1 MKLMKTGDKVYY
13 NRNGQPA
20 EAEVIRICGD
30 YVTLRYNVTVWIGND
45 NPYFNMHGGFR
56 LRKNRVFT
64 DKKELEE
71 AIKKQ
76 RERQYKNISVGI

>member
-20 EAEVIRICGD
+20 EAEVIRISGD
-30 YVTLRYNVTVWIGND
+30 YVTLRYFVTVWIGND

-56 LRKNRVFT
+56 LRKNRVYPN
-64 DKKELEE
+64 KKEAEE
-71 AIKKQ
+71 AIRRYK
-76 RERQYKNISVGI
+76 REDGI

>member
-20 EAEVIRICGD
+20 QAEVIRICGD
-30 YVTLRYNVTVWIGND
+30 YVTLRYDVTVWIGND

-56 LRKNRVFT
+56 LRRNRVFM
-64 DKKELEE
+64 DRQEAEE
-71 AIKKQ
+71 AIRKQ
-76 RERQYKNISVGI
+76 RERKNKNETPGI